1 MESDGVPIQEWHW
14 DLIWIGLIILVLLFL
29 SALVSGSEVAFFQLK
44 EKPRTDNGK
53 TFPPLVEKLLRQ
65 PQKLLATILVANN
78 FINITIVILATY
90 ITSKLLHGV
99 SEMTEFLIEVVLIT
113 SIILFFGE
121 ILPKVFATRNDT
133 GFARRTAPMLAWL
146 QRVFAF
152 LIIPMTKITDR
163 LEKHLHAEN
172 QLFSRDDLSKVLELT
187 QDEASQD
194 EKRILTGILRFGDTE
209 AKQIMKPRLDIFA
222 LPDDTPF
229 PEVIKKIKEK
239 GYSRIP
245 VYHNDLDHI
254 RGILFAKDLLPYL
267 DAGEDFDWT
276 KLIRP
281 AFFVPEN
288 IKLDDLLRE
297 FQKKRTHLAIVVD
310 EYGGTSGLITLE
322 DVIEEVLGEE
332 IRDEHDKET
341 LPYKKVNAQS
351 YLFEG
356 KTPLKDFYKYM
367 DLDEETVARFEEAKG
382 PSESLAGFILELNG
396 VFPEVND
403 TVSFDGFDFTVK
415 QIDRNRLDKIMVKRK
430 KR

>member
-1 MESDGVPIQEWHW
+1 MDTDSVPLQDWHLVW
-14 DLIWIGLIILVLLFL
+14 YFIAILVLLFL

-44 EKPRTDNGK
+44 EKPRQDTDK
-53 TFPPLVEKLLRQ
+53 DFTPLMERLLRR

-78 FINITIVILATY
+78 FINITIVILASY
-90 ITSKLLHGV
+90 LASKLLRGV
-99 SEMTEFLIEVVLIT
+99 SEMTEFLVEVVLIT
-113 SIILFFGE
+113 SVILFFGE
-121 ILPKVFATRNDT
+121 ILPKVFATRNDVA
-133 GFARRTAPMLAWL
+133 FAQKTAPLLQWL
-146 QRVFAF
+146 QSFFAF
-152 LIIPMTKITDR
+152 LIVPMTKITSR
-163 LEKHLHAEN
+163 LEKHLHTEN

-187 QDEASQD
+187 QDEATQD

-222 LPDDTPF
+222 LPDDMPF
-229 PEVIKKIKEK
+229 KEVVRHIKEK
-239 GYSRIP
+239 SYSRIP

-254 RGILFAKDLLPYL
+254 KGVLFAKDILPYL
-267 DAGEDFDWT
+267 AAAEDFDWT

-297 FQKKRTHLAIVVD
+297 FQKKRTHMAIVVD

-341 LPYKKVNAQS
+341 LPYKKVNAHS

-356 KTPLKDFYKYM
+356 KTPLKDFYKY
-367 DLDEETVARFEEAKG
+367 LNLSDEIIEKFEKAKG

-396 VFPEVND
+396 VFPDVND
-403 TVSFDGFDFTVK
+403 SVLFGPFEFTVK
-415 QIDRNRLDKIMVKRK
+415 QIDRHRLDKIMVKQK
-430 KR
+430 KS